1 MREIKFRGKTFTN
14 EWCYGTLATLKDWED
29 DNDEAIII
37 KSYGRFNDGSASP
50 FFREWDFVDKNTVG
64 QFTGL
69 FDVDLKGIYEGD
81 IVEWTFFKYGETEY
95 EYHLVGVIAWAQGGM
110 IFRVIKND
118 FEDAGYYAISSLC
131 TDTESDCKVLGNIHD
146 NKIEDFK

>member
-1 MREIKFRGKTFTN
+1 MREIKFRGKDKMTGKWVVGDFIHSQKITRTGL
-14 EWCYGTLATLKDWED
+14 EPRVMVSGYEV
-29 DNDEAIII
+29 DE
-37 KSYGRFNDGSASP
+37 
-50 FFREWDFVDKNTVG
+50 NTVG

-69 FDVDLKGIYEGD
+69 FDVDLKEIYEGD

-118 FEDAGYYAISSLC
+118 FEDAGYYAISSLY

-146 NKIEDFK
+146 QKLEDFK

>member
-1 MREIKFRGKTFTN
+1 MIDMREIKFRGKDKMTGKWVVGDFIHSQKITRTGL
-14 EWCYGTLATLKDWED
+14 EPRVMVSGYEV
-29 DNDEAIII
+29 DE
-37 KSYGRFNDGSASP
+37 
-50 FFREWDFVDKNTVG
+50 NTVG

-69 FDVDLKGIYEGD
+69 FDVDLKEIYEGD

-95 EYHLVGVIAWAQGGM
+95 EYLLVGVIAWAQGGM

-118 FEDAGYYAISSLC
+118 FEDAGYYAISSLY

-146 NKIEDFK
+146 QKLEDFK

>member
-1 MREIKFRGKTFTN
+1 MREIKFRGKDKMTGKWVVGDFIHSQKITRTGL
-14 EWCYGTLATLKDWED
+14 EPRVMVSGYEV
-29 DNDEAIII
+29 DE
-37 KSYGRFNDGSASP
+37 
-50 FFREWDFVDKNTVG
+50 NTVG

-69 FDVDLKGIYEGD
+69 FDVDLKEIYEGD

-95 EYHLVGVIAWAQGGM
+95 EYLLVGVIAWAQGGM

-118 FEDAGYYAISSLC
+118 FEDAGYYAISSLY

-146 NKIEDFK
+146 QKLEDFK

>member
-1 MREIKFRGKTFTN
+1 MREIKFRGKDKMTGKWVVGDFIHSQKITRTGL
-14 EWCYGTLATLKDWED
+14 EPRVMVSGYEV
-29 DNDEAIII
+29 DE
-37 KSYGRFNDGSASP
+37 
-50 FFREWDFVDKNTVG
+50 NTVG

-69 FDVDLKGIYEGD
+69 FDVDLKEIYEGD

-95 EYHLVGVIAWAQGGM
+95 EYHIVGVIAWAQGGM

-118 FEDAGYYAISSLC
+118 FEDAGYYAISSLY

-146 NKIEDFK
+146 NKLEDFK

>member
-1 MREIKFRGKTFTN
+1 MREIKFRGKDKMTGKWVVGDFIHSQKITRTGL
-14 EWCYGTLATLKDWED
+14 EPRVMVSGYEV
-29 DNDEAIII
+29 DE
-37 KSYGRFNDGSASP
+37 
-50 FFREWDFVDKNTVG
+50 NTVG

-69 FDVDLKGIYEGD
+69 FDVDLKEIYEGD

-95 EYHLVGVIAWAQGGM
+95 EYHLVGVIEWAQGGM

-118 FEDAGYYAISSLC
+118 FEDAGYYAISSLY

-146 NKIEDFK
+146 QKLEDFK